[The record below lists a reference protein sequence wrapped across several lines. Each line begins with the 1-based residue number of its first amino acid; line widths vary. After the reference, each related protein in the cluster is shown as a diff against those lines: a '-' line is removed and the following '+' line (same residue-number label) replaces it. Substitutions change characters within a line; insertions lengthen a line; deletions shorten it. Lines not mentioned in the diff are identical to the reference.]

1 MIYNSAKIK
10 QLFDSIEDNL
20 TEEQQSI
27 LKTIVS
33 NYNKL
38 YIFAKEKSA
47 ELEEKRKIY
56 LKESE
61 ENEKLR
67 QKNAEL
73 KRLNNSLQIT
83 NLVFLL
89 IKLNEGGKLWI
100 KMY

>member
-10 QLFDSIEDNL
+10 QLLNSIEDNL

-27 LKTIVS
+27 VKTIVS

-38 YIFAKEKSA
+38 YIFAREKAA

-56 LKESE
+56 LKENE

-67 QKNAEL
+67 EKNAEL
-73 KRLNNSLQIT
+73 KRLNNSLEIINKEQEK
-83 NLVFLL
+83 LL
-89 IKLNEGGKLWI
+89 
-100 KMY
+100 KMYRKKK

>member
-10 QLFDSIEDNL
+10 KLLNSIEDNL

-27 LKTIVS
+27 VKEIVF

-38 YIFAKEKSA
+38 YIFASEKA
-47 ELEEKRKIY
+47 TELNEKRKLY

-67 QKNAEL
+67 EKNTEL
-73 KRLNNSLQIT
+73 KRLNNSLESINKEQED
-83 NLVFLL
+83 LL
-89 IKLNEGGKLWI
+89 
-100 KMY
+100 KMYRKNKK

>member
-10 QLFDSIEDNL
+10 QLLNSIEDNL

-27 LKTIVS
+27 VKTIVS

-38 YIFAKEKSA
+38 YIFAREKA
-47 ELEEKRKIY
+47 VELERNRKIY

-73 KRLNNSLQIT
+73 KRLNNSLEIINKEQEE
-83 NLVFLL
+83 LL
-89 IKLNEGGKLWI
+89 
-100 KMY
+100 KMYRKKKK

>member
-10 QLFDSIEDNL
+10 QLFNSIEDNL
-20 TEEQQSI
+20 AEEQQSI
-27 LKTIVS
+27 VKEIVY

-38 YIFAKEKSA
+38 YILAKEKTA
-47 ELEEKRKIY
+47 ELEKKRELY

-73 KRLNNSLQIT
+73 KRLNNSLEIINKEQEE
-83 NLVFLL
+83 LL
-89 IKLNEGGKLWI
+89 
-100 KMY
+100 KMYRKKK

>member
-10 QLFDSIEDNL
+10 ELFNSIEDNL
-20 TEEQQSI
+20 TEEQQSMV
-27 LKTIVS
+27 KAIVS

-38 YIFAKEKSA
+38 YIFAREKA
-47 ELEEKRKIY
+47 TELEEKRELY

-73 KRLNNSLQIT
+73 KRLNNSLEIINKEQEE
-83 NLVFLL
+83 LL
-89 IKLNEGGKLWI
+89 
-100 KMY
+100 KMYRKKK